1 MSTQAPEREARPH
14 WPAVTSLIP
23 HRSPILMVEEIVE
36 ADGDRIVC
44 RGVLP
49 YSSPFLA
56 LELAAQT
63 AAVMAALEGEGTGSE
78 AAVGYLA
85 AIHDARFLVPDVP
98 RGRPVLATVEK
109 VGSLPP
115 LRRYEV
121 SVSLEEGA
129 VELVRATL
137 STYRA
142 R

>member
-1 MSTQAPEREARPH
+1 
-14 WPAVTSLIP
+14 
-23 HRSPILMVEEIVE
+23 MVEEIVE
-36 ADGDRIVC
+36 AGEERIVC

-63 AAVMAALEGEGTGSE
+63 AAVMAALEAGEAAGPG

-85 AIHDARFLVPDVP
+85 AIHDARFLVPDIP
-98 RGRPVLATVEK
+98 SGRPVLATVQK
-109 VGSLPP
+109 AGSLPP

-121 SVSLEEGA
+121 SVALEEGA

-142 R
+142 G